1 MPVASPPTL
10 FTASGVWQDN
20 LPHGEGKFIWA
31 TGEVLACKWRAG
43 RPLSDKIVRRK
54 KKDRDEGKA
63 SASRPGTG
71 FASAASAS
79 EAAFSGAGDG

>member
-43 RPLSDKIVRRK
+43 RPLSDNIVSPPPPLVLV
-54 KKDRDEGKA
+54 GH
-63 SASRPGTG
+63 
-71 FASAASAS
+71 AASLTPH
-79 EAAFSGAGDG
+79 